1 MRGMLGCVDFRVNSE
16 FFVLV
21 AAVCVGIFRRSAP
34 KRDRPMT
41 PDFSRRKND
50 FQPQGV
56 TQAQL
61 AAEAR
66 LRPPMQPPGGKGPRL
81 QERLR
86 TACRVRHYSIRTEDA
101 YWMWARQFILF
112 HGKRH
117 PDTMGAAEV
126 RDFLSHLAVERNV
139 SASTQAQALN
149 AIVFLYG
156 KVLGRD
162 PGEFGDFARATRA
175 KKVPV
180 VLSPEEVR
188 RVLAGLDDTALCMG
202 QLLYGAGLR
211 ILECAR
217 LRVKD
222 VDFARNVITL
232 QDTKGG
238 HGRVTMLP
246 AAAREGLR
254 VQLAKARA
262 LFDADRAAGA
272 PGVQLPDA
280 LAVKFPAAPVSWTWF
295 WVFPS
300 PVISRDPRSGVE
312 RRHHVHEDSMQRA
325 VRRAA
330 GEAGIAKNVT
340 PHVFRHSF
348 ATHLLENGQDIRTV
362 QMLLGH
368 RDVSTTMIYTH
379 VMQNPGIGVRS
390 PLD

>member
-1 MRGMLGCVDFRVNSE
+1 MS
-16 FFVLV
+16 
-21 AAVCVGIFRRSAP
+21 
-34 KRDRPMT
+34 
-41 PDFSRRKND
+41 PDFSQRKLD
-50 FQPQGV
+50 
-56 TQAQL
+56 
-61 AAEAR
+61 AERR
-66 LRPPMQPPGGKGPRL
+66 LRPPMQPVVRRAGGEAAGTAALHRGGPRL
-81 QERLR
+81 EEQLR
-86 TACRVRHYSIRTEDA
+86 TVCRVRHYSRRTEDA

-117 PDTMGAAEV
+117 PLEMGAEEV
-126 RDFLSHLAVERNV
+126 REFLSHLAVERSV

-149 AIVFLYG
+149 ALVFLYE
-156 KVLGRD
+156 KVLGREA
-162 PGEFGDFARATRA
+162 GELAGFALATRP

-188 RVLAGLDDTALCMG
+188 RVLARLDGAALCMG

-222 VDFARNVITL
+222 VDFARNVITV

-238 HGRVTMLP
+238 RGRVTMLP
-246 AAAREGLR
+246 AAAREALR
-254 VQLAKARA
+254 AQLAKARA
-262 LFDADRAAGA
+262 LHDADRAARL

-280 LAVKFPAAPVSWTWF
+280 LAVKFPAAAASWQWF

-300 PVISRDPRSGVE
+300 PVLSRDPRGGAH
-312 RRHHVHEDSMQRA
+312 RRHHVHEDNMQRA

-330 GEAGIAKNVT
+330 CETGIAKNVT

-362 QMLLGH
+362 QALLGH

-379 VMQNPGIGVRS
+379 EMQNPGLGVRS